1 MTISLWIDIKYKN
14 ISAGVLPVVKL
25 EASVTFSCQAIS
37 LNHVLKMIKGRIVVL
52 LPDDVVRVEVDADS
66 EWSVE
71 GADCLLRGYCC
82 IGPMKDSSADS
93 KSIKSTNIF
102 SLNLEKS
109 FVSLDLS
116 IDKLQRNK

>member
-1 MTISLWIDIKYKN
+1 MIN
-14 ISAGVLPVVKL
+14 NSARVLPVVKL
-25 EASVTFSCQAIS
+25 EASVSNSWQPVC
-37 LNHVLKMIKGRIVVL
+37 LHHVLHVVKGRIVVL

-71 GADCLLRGYCC
+71 GADCLLRGCLC

-93 KSIKSTNIF
+93 KSIKLIDK
-102 SLNLEKS
+102 LEKS

-116 IDKLQRNK
+116 IDTLQRT